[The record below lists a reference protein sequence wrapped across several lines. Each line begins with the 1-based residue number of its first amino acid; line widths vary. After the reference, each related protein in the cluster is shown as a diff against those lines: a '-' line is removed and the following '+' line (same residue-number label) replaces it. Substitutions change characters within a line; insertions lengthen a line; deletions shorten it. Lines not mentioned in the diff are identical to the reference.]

1 MIWAFFTWVHL
12 SFFIFD
18 WPLFI
23 KDFSKESMSEPHSG
37 IVKSST
43 LVMFT
48 PLTKNEYTS
57 DVDVDNLDD
66 DSSLVSKSF
75 VPSAATFQTD
85 GHFSFEDVDSR
96 PTSFTYTLTKS
107 YLPNGMKMLNQYIK
121 KHVLGMG
128 SFGTTVLVE
137 ESKSKTRYVSNDFLF
152 FMIFFYL

>member
-1 MIWAFFTWVHL
+1 MI
-12 SFFIFD
+12 
-18 WPLFI
+18 
-23 KDFSKESMSEPHSG
+23 FSRVFPKESMSQPQSG

-57 DVDVDNLDD
+57 DVDVDTLED

-121 KHVLGMG
+121 KHILGMG

-137 ESKSKTRYVSNDFLF
+137 ESKSKTRYVSNSVVSFVTISLFDDFRP
-152 FMIFFYL
+152 